1 MSFCEKYS
9 LSKIIN
15 IPVVALKLG
24 YKGAL
29 RDIIILLEFQIS
41 NVHFEININFLC
53 DIYLLLGPI

>member
-15 IPVVALKLG
+15 IPVVALKLR

-29 RDIIILLEFQIS
+29 RDIIILLEQNKF
-41 NVHFEININFLC
+41 
-53 DIYLLLGPI
+53 